1 MDSANKQDGVIAE
14 VTKGTTPSS
23 PAFLLGR
30 FTNITGSP
38 QRNSFRSPERRPDR
52 MMASMVTGLNGFQK
66 TVSGVWSRDAAYDL
80 FLESLLNGAWSTNV
94 LKNASTVKSFTL
106 EEKYEGGA
114 TDPYRRATGC
124 QIDSLAMSY
133 RIGEAIQCN
142 WAIRHMG
149 ESVGTTAIAS
159 SSYTAPS
166 PGYDPVSTVDIAV
179 TSMFGI
185 SSPKVVGLDMTI
197 TNNMA
202 PLYAFGSANPIDN
215 SLGLFDISGSLQLYL
230 NTSTDYST
238 FTTRQTGLTFN
249 ITLGSVT
256 NFKDKIEMG
265 NVHAFNPDI
274 SDPGAT
280 GQHIVTIPFS
290 AAYYA
295 SDTSAIKWTRLVA

>member
-1 MDSANKQDGVIAE
+1 MDSATKQDAIIAE
-14 VTKGTTPSS
+14 VTKGTTPTS
-23 PAFLLGR
+23 PTFLLGR
-30 FTNITGSP
+30 YTSISGSP
-38 QRNSFRSPERRPDR
+38 QRNSVRSPERRPDR

-66 TVSGVWSRDAAYDL
+66 GISGVWTRDAANDL
-80 FLESLLNGAWSTNV
+80 KLESLLNGAWATNV
-94 LKNASTVKSFTL
+94 LKNGSTAKSFTL

-124 QIDSLAMSY
+124 QVDSLAMSY
-133 RIGEAIQCN
+133 RMGEAIQCN

-149 ESVGTTAIAS
+149 ESVATTALGSA
-159 SSYTAPS
+159 SYTAPS
-166 PGYDPVSTVDIAV
+166 PGYDPVSTVEIAV
-179 TSMFGI
+179 TTMFGI
-185 SSPKVVGLDMTI
+185 SSPKVVGLDLNI

-202 PLYAFGSANPIDN
+202 PLYAFGSANPFDH
-215 SLGLFDISGSLQLYL
+215 SLGLFDISGNVQLYL
-230 NTSTDYST
+230 QTSTDYST

-265 NVHAFNPDI
+265 NVHAYNPDI

>member
-1 MDSANKQDGVIAE
+1 MDSANKQDGIIAE

-38 QRNSFRSPERRPDR
+38 QRNSVRSPERRPDR
-52 MMASMVTGLNGFQK
+52 MMNSMVTGLNGFQK

-80 FLESLLNGAWSTNV
+80 FLESLLNGAWTTNV

-124 QIDSLAMSY
+124 QVDSLAMSY

-142 WAIRHMG
+142 WAIRHMA
-149 ESVGTTAIAS
+149 ETVATSAIAS